1 MAGVAGSNPVAPT
14 LSNKV
19 SKFMDSTFIPITITF
34 LSFMIIAFYLNVI
47 RSSAPLVMIYF
58 IYCFSYF
65 LNKDKITASD
75 EQIFK
80 KVDAQTKNAKKLKI
94 ASKDTLNALIGS
106 NNHLLNPKPIVSS
119 SPKPIFI
126 DSTTEKKSNNN
137 KVEST
142 EILASSVV
150 FNKEDDNNLKNPL
163 KLNEMMICRGIYKR
177 NPIKPGIKFLNNVD
191 SLFCY
196 TKISN
201 IGNKQE
207 VKHIWYFEN
216 KEMTTVSYN
225 IKTSYNYRS
234 WSKKTIYPNQTGKW
248 RVDVVNNLGDIL
260 GSRDF
265 SINSINTN
273 Y

>member
-1 MAGVAGSNPVAPT
+1 MRYSQLAWAIILTEKDFLTSAILTVFLLICPLENRSESVTDT
-14 LSNKV
+14 LSIKQKLEQSKGDDVLKKQTAENKKN
-19 SKFMDSTFIPITITF
+19 SSQGDF
-34 LSFMIIAFYLNVI
+34 LKNRGYINLKG
-47 RSSAPLVMIYF
+47 P
-58 IYCFSYF
+58 
-65 LNKDKITASD
+65 KIT
-75 EQIFK
+75 
-80 KVDAQTKNAKKLKI
+80 
-94 ASKDTLNALIGS
+94 
-106 NNHLLNPKPIVSS
+106 
-119 SPKPIFI
+119 
-126 DSTTEKKSNNN
+126 
-137 KVEST
+137 
-142 EILASSVV
+142 
-150 FNKEDDNNLKNPL
+150 L

-177 NPIKPGIKFLNNVD
+177 NPIKPGIKFINNVD

-201 IGNKQE
+201 SGNKQE

-248 RVDVVNNLGDIL
+248 RVDVVSKSGDIL

-265 SINSINTN
+265 TVNSINAT

>member
-1 MAGVAGSNPVAPT
+1 
-14 LSNKV
+14 
-19 SKFMDSTFIPITITF
+19 MDSTFYPITITF
-34 LSFMIIAFYLNVI
+34 FSFIIIAYYLNVI
-47 RSSAPLVMIYF
+47 RMSLPLVMIYF
-58 IYCFSYF
+58 IYCFSHI
-65 LNKDKITASD
+65 LNKDKVITND
-75 EQIFK
+75 EKIFK
-80 KVDAQTKNAKKLKI
+80 KIDIQSNNSKKLNI
-94 ASKDTLNALIGS
+94 FSTDTLGYS
-106 NNHLLNPKPIVSS
+106 NGLNDHKFEPKPIVSS
-119 SPKPIFI
+119 LPKPIFI
-126 DSTTEKKSNNN
+126 DSTVAKISNNN
-137 KVEST
+137 KEESSK
-142 EILASSVV
+142 LLSSSVSIV
-150 FNKEDDNNLKNPL
+150 KEDVNKLKNTL

-177 NPIKPGIKFLNNVD
+177 NPIKPGMKFINNVD

-201 IGNKQE
+201 SGKKQE

>member
-1 MAGVAGSNPVAPT
+1 
-14 LSNKV
+14 
-19 SKFMDSTFIPITITF
+19 MDSTFIPVTLTF
-34 LSFMIIAFYLNVI
+34 FTFIFIAYYLNVLRLSI
-47 RSSAPLVMIYF
+47 PIVMIYF

-65 LNKDKITASD
+65 INGEKVVSPEKEKIKEIDKKSIKNLNYLTNDTIGPS
-75 EQIFK
+75 
-80 KVDAQTKNAKKLKI
+80 LKPSAHSI
-94 ASKDTLNALIGS
+94 D
-106 NNHLLNPKPIVSS
+106 PKPIVSS
-119 SPKPIFI
+119 TPRPIVI
-126 DSTTEKKSNNN
+126 DSNLVSKKNNDIN
-137 KVEST
+137 QT
-142 EILASSVV
+142 SSK
-150 FNKEDDNNLKNPL
+150 FSAIKDLTKEDDNVKTISTLN
-163 KLNEMMICRGIYKR
+163 LNEIMICRGIYKR
-177 NPIKPGIKFLNNVD
+177 NPIKPGIKFINNVD

-201 IGNKQE
+201 SGNKQE

-248 RVDVVNNLGDIL
+248 RVDVVSKSGDML

-265 SINSINTN
+265 TVNSINAT